1 MPSKDS
7 GDDVGFKLLKENEML
22 QQKWVLAG
30 KLKKKNESRKE
41 IRTEAGGVNRIEC
54 FTCFPLKMKE
64 S

>member
-1 MPSKDS
+1 MSVLNYSKKMNVTTKVS
-7 GDDVGFKLLKENEML
+7 FSWQIE
-22 QQKWVLAG
+22 
-30 KLKKKNESRKE
+30 KKNESRKE